1 MAGEPT
7 RPELIKGTG
16 CFCCGRDNA
25 QGLHLE
31 GWVVEGQTI
40 RYDFLAEARFQG
52 WEGILHGGVL
62 PLVFDEM
69 LGWLSYRLGH
79 RAMTARLE
87 VRLRRPVAIGER
99 LRLTGTLA
107 QQRRA
112 LLEVALS
119 AVRPDGT
126 LVADGVGTLLILGR

>member
-1 MAGEPT
+1 VADEQIGPD
-7 RPELIKGTG
+7 LIKGTH
-16 CFCCGRDNA
+16 CFCCGRDNP

-40 RYDFLAEARFQG
+40 HYDFVAEARFQG
-52 WEGILHGGVL
+52 WEGILHGEVL

-87 VRLRRPVAIGER
+87 VRLRKPVAIGER

-107 QQRRA
+107 QQPRT
-112 LLEVALS
+112 LLEVAL
-119 AVRPDGT
+119 AAARPDGT
-126 LVADGVGTLLILGR
+126 VVADGVGTLLILGR

>member
-1 MAGEPT
+1 MD
-7 RPELIKGTG
+7 PERSGLGLVKGTH

-25 QGLHLE
+25 QGLHLA
-31 GWVVEGQTI
+31 GWVVEGQAI

-52 WEGILHGGVL
+52 WEGLLHGGVL

-69 LGWLSYRLGH
+69 LGWLSYSLGH
-79 RAMTARLE
+79 RAMTARME
-87 VRLRRPVAIGER
+87 VRLRKPVAIGER
-99 LRLTGTLA
+99 LRLTGA
-107 QQRRA
+107 VAQRRRT

-126 LVADGVGTLLILGR
+126 VVADGSGTMLIVG